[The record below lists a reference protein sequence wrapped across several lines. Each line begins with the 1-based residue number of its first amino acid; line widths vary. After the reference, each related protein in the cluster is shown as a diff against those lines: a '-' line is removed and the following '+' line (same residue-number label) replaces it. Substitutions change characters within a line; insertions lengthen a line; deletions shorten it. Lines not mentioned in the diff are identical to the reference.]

1 MIIIFSPF
9 VIPNSVL
16 ARKKAKAKAKTWQK
30 WGKWMEESVY
40 CLSVSPSVCLRMM
53 REDEGDESRCKRGPH
68 TRLFAQRSIDRP
80 HARTQARERALSR
93 SASSLHARAVSSS
106 SFAAPLVRRW
116 CLVCRSLLPSPL
128 LFLSLSTAHPLFF
141 LSSAPLQQQTNIQ
154 MALGFGFYS
163 LQGGMVFIYLE
174 RLFSVPAELEECLF
188 MPSR

>member
-1 MIIIFSPF
+1 
-9 VIPNSVL
+9 
-16 ARKKAKAKAKTWQK
+16 
-30 WGKWMEESVY
+30 METSVY
-40 CLSVSPSVCLRMM
+40 CLSVSPSVCLRMV
-53 REDEGDESRCKRGPH
+53 REEEGDESRCGRGPH

-128 LFLSLSTAHPLFF
+128 LFLSLYCLPLFF
-141 LSSAPLQQQTNIQ
+141 LPSAPLQQQTNKQ

-163 LQGGMVFIYLE
+163 LLGGMVFIYLE
-174 RLFSVPAELEECLF
+174 RLFSVPAELEESLS

>member
-1 MIIIFSPF
+1 
-9 VIPNSVL
+9 
-16 ARKKAKAKAKTWQK
+16 
-30 WGKWMEESVY
+30 MEESVY

-128 LFLSLSTAHPLFF
+128 LFLSLSTALPLFF
-141 LSSAPLQQQTNIQ
+141 LSFFRSFATTNKHTN
-154 MALGFGFYS
+154 GFRVWVLFAAGWNGFYIFRAF
-163 LQGGMVFIYLE
+163 VFC
-174 RLFSVPAELEECLF
+174 SCGA
-188 MPSR
+188 

>member
-1 MIIIFSPF
+1 
-9 VIPNSVL
+9 
-16 ARKKAKAKAKTWQK
+16 
-30 WGKWMEESVY
+30 MEASVY
-40 CLSVSPSVCLRMM
+40 CRSVSPSVCYRMV
-53 REDEGDESRCKRGPH
+53 REEEGDESRCRRGPH

-128 LFLSLSTAHPLFF
+128 LFLSLSTAFLFSFF
-141 LSSAPLQQQTNIQ
+141 LPLLCNNKQTNKQ

-163 LQGGMVFIYLE
+163 
-174 RLFSVPAELEECLF
+174 PAGWNGF
-188 MPSR
+188 YIF